1 MAYRTGVLGRDISYS
16 LSPKIHKLFAE
27 EAGIDLNYE
36 IYDVEDDPIDFIW
49 EFFKEGGTGLNIT
62 KPYKEIVAQEFS
74 RSLKT
79 RDSVNCLWDH
89 DHVIH
94 SASTDGSG
102 FIADLNS
109 KNISIEDKNILL
121 FGLGGAGKSI
131 LKELSQVKNR
141 YIANRSEN
149 KVELVIQKY
158 AYNNLEKYSGEPVHL
173 FISCAEKFDL
183 ESLNFIENINFATN
197 GSIYDINYKSET
209 NIILSE
215 MAIIDESRLY
225 NGLGML
231 VEQAADSFEH
241 WFEHRPSTE
250 NIKKILLDE

>member
-1 MAYRTGVLGRDISYS
+1 MAHRSGVLGRDISYS

-36 IYDVEDDPIDFIW
+36 IYDVEDNPIPFIYN
-49 EFFKEGGTGLNIT
+49 FFNEGGVGLNIT

-74 RSLKT
+74 KNLG
-79 RDSVNCLWDH
+79 SVNCLYGKEID
-89 DHVIH
+89 
-94 SASTDGSG
+94 ATSTDGTG
-102 FIADLNS
+102 FIADIKS
-109 KNISIEDKNILL
+109 KNIEAEDKNILL

-131 LKELSQVKNR
+131 LKELKSAKNT
-141 YIANRSEN
+141 YIANRNKDKIEELIQNNEN
-149 KVELVIQKY
+149 LK
-158 AYNNLEKYSGEPVHL
+158 KYSGEPVDL

-183 ESLNFIENINFATN
+183 ESLNFVENINFEIN
-197 GSIYDINYKSET
+197 GSIYDINYKNET

-215 MAIIDESRLY
+215 MAIIDEARLY